1 MVLLRCC
8 GVSRNQIF
16 ESVDWFK
23 MGSPREIFS
32 VFERLLDSSKLVLV
46 FDAVAVWRRL
56 KMAQTWRAV
65 LKFTQPKHSD

>member
-1 MVLLRCC
+1 
-8 GVSRNQIF
+8 
-16 ESVDWFK
+16 

-32 VFERLLDSSKLVLV
+32 VYERLLDSSKLVLV